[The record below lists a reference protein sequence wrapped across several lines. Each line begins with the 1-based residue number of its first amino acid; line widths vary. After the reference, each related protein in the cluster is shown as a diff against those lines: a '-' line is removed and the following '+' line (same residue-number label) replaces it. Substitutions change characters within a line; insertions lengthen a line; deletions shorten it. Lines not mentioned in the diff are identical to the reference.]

1 MPGEPPA
8 REHQDEL
15 PLGVSTDSPPPSMC
29 PPQMHWLRILSQTP
43 WGSPLSAHN
52 RGASSMIGAV
62 ILRALMKSPCYANAG
77 DYDSEVFIANSFPKP
92 KISVRRRAGA
102 ALTHRR

>member
-1 MPGEPPA
+1 
-8 REHQDEL
+8 
-15 PLGVSTDSPPPSMC
+15 
-29 PPQMHWLRILSQTP
+29 
-43 WGSPLSAHN
+43 
-52 RGASSMIGAV
+52 MIGAV

-92 KISVRRRAGA
+92 KISVRRHAGA